1 LIHRLTGIE
10 TANGIS
16 ATRQAPQFLVEL
28 HIDYICS
35 AAFWFTSYPD
45 SFFILFCWMSFF
57 AGMAT
62 WCIST
67 MGSWPRLHY
76 ITGHCKVHCPRPP
89 GKRSQGKFLLKA
101 EKCYCN
107 IH

>member
-35 AAFWFTSYPD
+35 AAF
-45 SFFILFCWMSFF
+45 
-57 AGMAT
+57 
-62 WCIST
+62 
-67 MGSWPRLHY
+67 
-76 ITGHCKVHCPRPP
+76 
-89 GKRSQGKFLLKA
+89 
-101 EKCYCN
+101 
-107 IH
+107 